1 MAIFVDGR
9 WAELGPVKY
18 WAKSLHQSE
27 FRDGVYF
34 EKFFTKK
41 STHQNLTPR
50 V

>member
-27 FRDGVYF
+27 FRDGAVF
-34 EKFFTKK
+34 ILK
-41 STHQNLTPR
+41 SFLQKSPLIKT
-50 V
+50 